1 MEHHE
6 SKLIH
11 FQSLILFLTGRV
23 LLDNVSVSNTN
34 TNGGNVMNTEL
45 IRKRKSV
52 RTYKAEPIPMEL
64 MNQVKT
70 YLKKDNGTISYM
82 IYDLFFG
89 SMMCLLISR
98 Y

>member
-1 MEHHE
+1 MEYHE
-6 SKLIH
+6 SMLG
-11 FQSLILFLTGRV
+11 SLSIFYFFFLTGRV

-34 TNGGNVMNTEL
+34 TNRGNVMNTEL

-70 YLKKDNGTISYM
+70 YLKK
-82 IYDLFFG
+82 
-89 SMMCLLISR
+89 R
-98 Y
+98 